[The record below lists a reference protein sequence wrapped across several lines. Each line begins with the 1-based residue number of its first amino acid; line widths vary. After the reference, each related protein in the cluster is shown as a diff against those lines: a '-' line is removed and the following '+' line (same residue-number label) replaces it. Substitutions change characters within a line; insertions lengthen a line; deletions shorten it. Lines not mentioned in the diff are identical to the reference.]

1 MSVENNN
8 LLPYPLS
15 RVILEV
21 DGLADTGLFLLNYF
35 LLIYGLE
42 LSLQVIV
49 LLYSFFC
56 YDEVGEPYPLVMIDF
71 LIALLLLIELRSHYV
86 ARPTYF
92 WQDGEMRFDSFVCV
106 FSLLFIGLF
115 FLAREGIVE
124 VSKDCDMLIHVV
136 RETTRL
142 LRLPVFVRNF
152 NRMLLTLKT
161 KGELV

>member
-1 MSVENNN
+1 
-8 LLPYPLS
+8 
-15 RVILEV
+15 
-21 DGLADTGLFLLNYF
+21 
-35 LLIYGLE
+35 
-42 LSLQVIV
+42 
-49 LLYSFFC
+49 
-56 YDEVGEPYPLVMIDF
+56 
-71 LIALLLLIELRSHYV
+71 
-86 ARPTYF
+86 
-92 WQDGEMRFDSFVCV
+92 MRFDSFVCV

-161 KGELV
+161 KDELV

>member
-92 WQDGEMRFDSFVCV
+92 WKDN
-106 FSLLFIGLF
+106 
-115 FLAREGIVE
+115 
-124 VSKDCDMLIHVV
+124 SK
-136 RETTRL
+136 
-142 LRLPVFVRNF
+142 P
-152 NRMLLTLKT
+152 
-161 KGELV
+161 